1 MRLSTFNSF
10 GKITISK
17 RAIAKVASI
26 SALDCYGV
34 LDLAFPFG
42 FNSFLQLQK
51 NYTKG
56 VTITNTENE
65 MVINIYAVFKYGVAI
80 SAVSESIKKSV
91 KYNVENFTGMLV
103 SEVNIHVVGV
113 RV

>member
-42 FNSFLQLQK
+42 FNVLQWQK